1 MRDAL
6 YRSSLVILG
15 GLDSSFACVSTH
27 PATGSR
33 SQHQHRRNQH
43 RSALKML
50 RPRPSVI
57 SLTRA
62 DVTDVVHRRRFRRY
76 LEFEEDDVC
85 VDFAPVET
93 DTTCK
98 LDRHATPPSHTARRK
113 TTPTTYDS
121 TQNSSPIMNGGVHHW
136 VKDVPLLLL
145 SDKGVG
151 EDVSPPPGVSGSEVR
166 RSGTRGNPQQNPEW
180 TLQLCLRPK
189 PDLPVATTPL
199 VDDGSTGSQDSRENP
214 KGESLDETQQSGA
227 TAICEPGLSPS
238 SCLSNVGSP
247 SMRGGEANQTTR
259 AHRVCSHQEPQG
271 SFDLWL
277 TTLTRPTSHG
287 ITQMGG

>member
-1 MRDAL
+1 
-6 YRSSLVILG
+6 
-15 GLDSSFACVSTH
+15 
-27 PATGSR
+27 
-33 SQHQHRRNQH
+33 
-43 RSALKML
+43 ML

-98 LDRHATPPSHTARRK
+98 LGQHATTPSHTARRK
-113 TTPTTYDS
+113 TTPITYDS
-121 TQNSSPIMNGGVHHW
+121 TQNSSPIINGGVHHW

-151 EDVSPPPGVSGSEVR
+151 EDVSPPPEVSGSEVR
-166 RSGTRGNPQQNPEW
+166 RSRTRGNPQQNSEW

-189 PDLPVATTPL
+189 PNLPVATTPV
-199 VDDGSTGSQDSRENP
+199 VDDGSTGSRDSGENP
-214 KGESLDETQQSGA
+214 TGESLDEAEQSGV
-227 TAICEPGLSPS
+227 TAIRESGLSP

-247 SMRGGEANQTTR
+247 SMRGGETNQATR
-259 AHRVCSHQEPQG
+259 AHRVCSHHEPQG

-277 TTLTRPTSHG
+277 TALTRHTSQG